1 MRNQHHH
8 ETCFGLPN
16 YVQNSAGFRLEQAY
30 RYSTVSSY
38 INASYLHT
46 KTDWSNHRGN
56 SHADSIYLDA
66 KVHYHKKDFEFYIG
80 LLGAYSYIHA
90 THYLTFGYPIKAYS
104 HPRHKSIAE
113 SVAMQYTYTYNSI
126 SLTPSVTLMQSNIHL
141 SSLHGDNPK
150 EFNLQTESKYFRFL
164 DTLISLK
171 IQSRKNYCNIC
182 VNPYLNFGWHNILS
196 LTTEEFRSRF
206 DHYISCACN
215 FITKTYK
222 GEMNTVFLESGI
234 GFFCGKNMDILFNY
248 RADLGSKE
256 LLQGVYLGAHW
267 RF

>member
-1 MRNQHHH
+1 
-8 ETCFGLPN
+8 
-16 YVQNSAGFRLEQAY
+16 
-30 RYSTVSSY
+30 
-38 INASYLHT
+38 
-46 KTDWSNHRGN
+46 
-56 SHADSIYLDA
+56 
-66 KVHYHKKDFEFYIG
+66 
-80 LLGAYSYIHA
+80 
-90 THYLTFGYPIKAYS
+90 
-104 HPRHKSIAE
+104 
-113 SVAMQYTYTYNSI
+113 
-126 SLTPSVTLMQSNIHL
+126 MQSNIHL